1 MQQMSNL
8 LTASDLTIAR
18 RAAYSSLSC
27 DVGQACN
34 STVYQLQ
41 AAMLRAALTLGL
53 FGTDS
58 LSPLLPAEAWGVTLE
73 SSCVDGGVQLI
84 LPEPVVRLDG
94 SAPTAALFHPTLDG
108 DAAVLKATA
117 LVGPRRIGGST
128 VYVLSLDMNPL
139 PSGGKSLSLRIEE
152 ATLVA
157 PLRGPMPKMTL
168 STPLADCSDPRVV
181 SVTALPIYGSGSLEQ
196 EGWGAAVRAT
206 VGLRIVFSKDV
217 ASRAED
223 GTLSPLDAASFHVET
238 PNGTEVILGVRMSTS
253 PGARRARR
261 GLLRAEEYTSE
272 AVILL
277 GLSFTPDVNES
288 VRLSVLEGRVID
300 QQGNVVAS
308 GRLAVW
314 ANLHPVL
321 PTDLECPW
329 LGGLLASAL
338 MAALALLE
346 LSLRMLPKEI
356 RISRRF
362 PATRLKQAHSR
373 HQRVRHSHWPSS
385 RSKYLA
391 SAPMAEPTALP
402 PPELRWWRQARTST
416 SSVSNISSIDSCTSS
431 IGSSTSSSSS
441 GHRLDLDP
449 LTRARLGSS
458 SAAVGFYKPKLST
471 VVWIASVG
479 GSVCLFALASA
490 RQVTF
495 AQTVVPLL
503 PVWFAQSFLLSSQ
516 CGQRQSGLAILPAL
530 RTLGV
535 CAMSIAVAIV
545 TAIPSATDLSPS
557 RRLMVVGPTAVVAAL
572 LIAVDA
578 VFSRRPFCC
587 ASKKRTAPSSA
598 EVTGGASGGFRR
610 SDSERLHKATRLV
623 WMVAAKEVIVANR
636 FANASGGQRPGIKVA
651 SVQAKESD
659 SQSPQQTLVIPC
671 AGIGVSPPP
680 SPPGQP
686 YQVSLTRVVERQ
698 TSASKAIAKA
708 IAKRGCRRSSAPSRS
723 CPRPRRSLLRCC
735 YILPFSRLAC
745 RNMLR
750 ALGLEAWG
758 SLALL
763 AAVVATVVGV
773 PPFAFDDGATFSC
786 HSIGVSVSGTIT
798 LLLAPLLL
806 GLLRRVRRTSASDG
820 LGAGQGVELNVSLV
834 AQKQSDRTTAIPSLR
849 LCRMTPPPAQKLA
862 APVDACVEPDMGVET
877 YRSMDPESARGAKGA
892 QSAQGDFLQDRMSV
906 PAPLSCRLSIGSDRR
921 PSLPLVVRDL
931 SDRRPSLPQSV
942 KDLSDRKPSLP
953 PIVRDRPSLPNDVLQ
968 IL

>member
-73 SSCVDGGVQLI
+73 SSCVDGGVRLI

-277 GLSFTPDVNES
+277 GLPFTPDVNES

-346 LSLRMLPKEI
+346 LSLIMRPKEI

-391 SAPMAEPTALP
+391 SAPMAEPTASP

-431 IGSSTSSSSS
+431 IGSSTSSGSS

-449 LTRARLGSS
+449 LTLLGWAALRLRWASTSQS
-458 SAAVGFYKPKLST
+458 SARSCGLRAWGVLYAFLRSPVHVKSRSRRLSCRCFRCGLRRASCSPVSAVS
-471 VVWIASVG
+471 
-479 GSVCLFALASA
+479 GSQAWPSSPRCA
-490 RQVTF
+490 RWVF
-495 AQTVVPLL
+495 AQ
-503 PVWFAQSFLLSSQ
+503 
-516 CGQRQSGLAILPAL
+516 C
-530 RTLGV
+530 
-535 CAMSIAVAIV
+535 
-545 TAIPSATDLSPS
+545 LSPS
-557 RRLMVVGPTAVVAAL
+557 
-572 LIAVDA
+572 
-578 VFSRRPFCC
+578 
-587 ASKKRTAPSSA
+587 PSSPPSRA
-598 EVTGGASGGFRR
+598 PPTCRR
-610 SDSERLHKATRLV
+610 RAVSWS
-623 WMVAAKEVIVANR
+623 
-636 FANASGGQRPGIKVA
+636 
-651 SVQAKESD
+651 SVQ
-659 SQSPQQTLVIPC
+659 L
-671 AGIGVSPPP
+671 
-680 SPPGQP
+680 
-686 YQVSLTRVVERQ
+686 
-698 TSASKAIAKA
+698 
-708 IAKRGCRRSSAPSRS
+708 
-723 CPRPRRSLLRCC
+723 
-735 YILPFSRLAC
+735 
-745 RNMLR
+745 
-750 ALGLEAWG
+750 
-758 SLALL
+758 
-763 AAVVATVVGV
+763 
-773 PPFAFDDGATFSC
+773 
-786 HSIGVSVSGTIT
+786 
-798 LLLAPLLL
+798 
-806 GLLRRVRRTSASDG
+806 
-820 LGAGQGVELNVSLV
+820 
-834 AQKQSDRTTAIPSLR
+834 PSLR
-849 LCRMTPPPAQKLA
+849 RC
-862 APVDACVEPDMGVET
+862 
-877 YRSMDPESARGAKGA
+877 
-892 QSAQGDFLQDRMSV
+892 
-906 PAPLSCRLSIGSDRR
+906 
-921 PSLPLVVRDL
+921 
-931 SDRRPSLPQSV
+931 
-942 KDLSDRKPSLP
+942 
-953 PIVRDRPSLPNDVLQ
+953 
-968 IL
+968 